1 MERNLYKLNDSN
13 WIISIDNIDFSSRR
27 FHCELEG
34 LYCLLI
40 HYNNDFISRN
50 GVPVME
56 VTLEKANEFD
66 AQSLFDIQV
75 NAFLPLLEVY
85 EDYNTNPANE
95 TIERMI
101 TRINNTSGGVYKI
114 KSDTILVGAISI
126 WWKEETEFW
135 ISPMFIQPKYQGQG
149 IAQKAISQIE
159 GLFPQAVSWELATIA
174 EEKRNCYLYEKMGF
188 IKTGETKK
196 INDSTTLIY
205 YKKGL

>member
-1 MERNLYKLNDSN
+1 
-13 WIISIDNIDFSSRR
+13 
-27 FHCELEG
+27 
-34 LYCLLI
+34 
-40 HYNNDFISRN
+40 
-50 GVPVME
+50 ME
-56 VTLEKANEFD
+56 VTLEKANASD

-75 NAFLPLLEVY
+75 NAFSPLLKVY
-85 EDYNTNPANE
+85 KDYNTNPANE

-101 TRINNTSGGVYKI
+101 TRINNPLGGVYKI
-114 KSDTILVGAISI
+114 KSDTILVGAISV

-159 GLFPQAVSWELATIA
+159 ELFPQAVSWELATIA

-188 IKTGETKK
+188 IKTGEIKK

>member
-1 MERNLYKLNDSN
+1 
-13 WIISIDNIDFSSRR
+13 
-27 FHCELEG
+27 
-34 LYCLLI
+34 
-40 HYNNDFISRN
+40 
-50 GVPVME
+50 ME

-95 TIERMI
+95 TIQRMI
-101 TRINNTSGGVYKI
+101 IRINNTSGGVYKI

>member
-1 MERNLYKLNDSN
+1 
-13 WIISIDNIDFSSRR
+13 
-27 FHCELEG
+27 
-34 LYCLLI
+34 
-40 HYNNDFISRN
+40 
-50 GVPVME
+50 ME
-56 VTLEKANEFD
+56 VTLEKANASD

-75 NAFLPLLEVY
+75 NAFSLLLKVY
-85 EDYNTNPANE
+85 KDYNTNPANE

-101 TRINNTSGGVYKI
+101 TRINNPLGGVYKI
-114 KSDTILVGAISI
+114 KSDTILVGAISV

-159 GLFPQAVSWELATIA
+159 ELFPQAVSWELATIA

-188 IKTGETKK
+188 IKTGEIKK

>member
-1 MERNLYKLNDSN
+1 
-13 WIISIDNIDFSSRR
+13 
-27 FHCELEG
+27 
-34 LYCLLI
+34 
-40 HYNNDFISRN
+40 
-50 GVPVME
+50 ME
-56 VTLEKANEFD
+56 VTLEKANASD

-75 NAFLPLLEVY
+75 NAFSPLLKVY
-85 EDYNTNPANE
+85 KDYNTNPANE

-101 TRINNTSGGVYKI
+101 TRINNPLGGVYKI
-114 KSDTILVGAISI
+114 KSDTILVGAISV

-159 GLFPQAVSWELATIA
+159 ELFPQAVSWELATIA

-188 IKTGETKK
+188 IKTGEIKK

-205 YKKGL
+205 YKKGHVC

>member
-1 MERNLYKLNDSN
+1 
-13 WIISIDNIDFSSRR
+13 
-27 FHCELEG
+27 
-34 LYCLLI
+34 
-40 HYNNDFISRN
+40 
-50 GVPVME
+50 ME

-95 TIERMI
+95 TIQRMI

>member
-1 MERNLYKLNDSN
+1 
-13 WIISIDNIDFSSRR
+13 
-27 FHCELEG
+27 
-34 LYCLLI
+34 
-40 HYNNDFISRN
+40 
-50 GVPVME
+50 ME

-114 KSDTILVGAISI
+114 KSDTILVGAISV

>member
-1 MERNLYKLNDSN
+1 
-13 WIISIDNIDFSSRR
+13 
-27 FHCELEG
+27 
-34 LYCLLI
+34 
-40 HYNNDFISRN
+40 
-50 GVPVME
+50 ME

-114 KSDTILVGAISI
+114 KSGTILVGAISV